1 MIVEVIAVGTELL
14 LGQIVNTNGA
24 VIGAALA
31 ERGHDAHYQQV
42 VGDNLGRLADAIGV
56 AMRRAE
62 AVIITGGIGP
72 TQDDLTRE
80 ALCAATGR
88 TMVTSDEYAT
98 QLEEWF
104 EARGRRM
111 SPSNFRQAQHPEGA
125 VLLPN
130 PRGTAPGILLDHEGR
145 RVFCVPGVPSEM
157 EHLLHHE
164 VLPRLSGDEGDA
176 VLVSR
181 LIRTWGRPESE
192 VGELLND
199 LYVGSTNP
207 SIAFLASAGEIK
219 VRITVKTAD
228 RETADRLIAPVEA
241 EVRARLGGAVF
252 GADDETA
259 EQVLA
264 TLLRAR
270 GWTIAT
276 AESMT
281 GGLIAA
287 ALTEA
292 PGASE
297 VVRGGA
303 VTYQSD
309 TKGDLLGVS
318 DTTRVV
324 NAETAQEMAEGA
336 KGLLG
341 ADVGVAVTGE
351 AGPQPVEE
359 VVGTVFIAVATPE
372 GVRARRL
379 RMPGDRERIRA
390 FAVTSAIHHARL
402 AVSGTWW

>member
-1 MIVEVIAVGTELL
+1 VIVEVLAVGTELL
-14 LGQIVNTNGA
+14 LGQIVNTNAA

-42 VGDNLGRLADAIGV
+42 VGDNLGRLADAIGA
-56 AMRRAE
+56 AMGRAD

-88 TMVTSDEYAT
+88 PMVTSDEYAT
-98 QLEEWF
+98 ELQQWF

-111 SPSNFRQAQHPEGA
+111 SESNLRQAQHPEGA
-125 VLLPN
+125 LLLPN
-130 PRGTAPGILLDHEGR
+130 PRGTAPGILLDHKGCL
-145 RVFCVPGVPSEM
+145 VFCVPGVPSEM
-157 EHLLHHE
+157 EHLLVHE
-164 VLPRLSGDEGDA
+164 VLPRLSGEGEA

-219 VRITVKTAD
+219 VRITAKTSD
-228 RETADRLIAPVEA
+228 RETAERLIDPVEA
-241 EVRARLGGAVF
+241 EVRSRLGSAVF
-252 GADDETA
+252 GVDDETS

-264 TLLRAR
+264 TLLRSR

-292 PGASE
+292 AGASE

-309 TKGDLLGVS
+309 TKSDLLGVS

-324 NAETAQEMAEGA
+324 NAETAEEMAEGA
-336 KGLLG
+336 RRLFG
-341 ADVGVAVTGE
+341 ADVAVAVTGE
-351 AGPQPVEE
+351 AGPEPMEE
-359 VVGTVFIAVATPE
+359 PVGTVFIAVATPE
-372 GVRARRL
+372 GVKARKL